1 MRLFAILELNLLLPF
16 EVFNLTESDC
26 LKLVFFICLFCTVIN
41 YRAYHLH
48 LGFIRIYPRATLFPF
63 ICEVI
68 DRVDTITLDTTVKNL
83 TSEI

>member
-1 MRLFAILELNLLLPF
+1 MRLFAILELNQLLPF

-26 LKLVFFICLFCTVIN
+26 FHLSLLHSNKL
-41 YRAYHLH
+41 YQYHLH

>member
-41 YRAYHLH
+41 YIISTLVSFVYT
-48 LGFIRIYPRATLFPF
+48 PRATLFPF